1 MNTPQPARRSRKPRK
16 TVADEAQAAAL
27 MEELRQGEAL
37 IRQTTERRFEIA
49 RKASEIGMTT
59 TMIGKAIGVSQVTA
73 SNWVRAARSTETQ
86 SE

>member
-37 IRQTTERRFEIA
+37 IRQTTARRFEIA
-49 RKASEIGMTT
+49 REASDIGMTT
-59 TMIGKAIGVSQVTA
+59 TMIGEAIGVSQVTA
-73 SNWVRAARSTETQ
+73 SKWVRTAREL
-86 SE
+86 EA